1 MRAKS
6 GKGKQVHNTYKNAL
20 SLRVKSMSRE
30 IEKEAG
36 EDDGDIY

>member
-1 MRAKS
+1 
-6 GKGKQVHNTYKNAL
+6 L

-36 EDDGDIY
+36 EDDGDIYWTRARE